1 MSSSKSQAGVPL
13 DDVAG
18 LFARVG
24 VQGDAPVGYQVFS
37 LAALKAPSAQAASA
51 SDAPAAAVPADPV
64 EPAPQAPAPEA
75 VQEPAPVTTA
85 VQAPTTGTLPG
96 MLAGSAAPRAP
107 AAGPA
112 LARGTV
118 VPIDPA
124 RTTAKPARTPLEQ
137 LFQRLAE
144 GGRSEPGGEESPLRR
159 LFR

>member
-37 LAALKAPSAQAASA
+37 LAALKAPSAPAASA
-51 SDAPAAAVPADPV
+51 SAAAAVPADPV
-64 EPAPQAPAPEA
+64 EPAPQAPALEA

-112 LARGTV
+112 PARGTV
-118 VPIDPA
+118 VLIDPA

-144 GGRSEPGGEESPLRR
+144 GGRSESGGEESPLRR